1 MQPKGFIFRFWF
13 LGEVLFKFDLPGALI
28 KIEFYCV
35 NKLFQSMIM
44 KSDHA
49 IGQCL
54 HLRLKFQ

>member
-54 HLRLKFQ
+54 HFMFQ